1 MPAGP
6 GQQCSIGFQA
16 CIEKI
21 IAHSPVKSA
30 TTWEWLKA
38 VAHRY
43 GTQAGSPCFLER
55 PSSGDGTPSLKDLFL
70 RVQAGIFS
78 DRAQPA
84 LHPES

>member
-1 MPAGP
+1 VPAGS
-6 GQQCSIGFQA
+6 GEQCSIGFQA
-16 CIEKI
+16 CIERSLRT
-21 IAHSPVKSA
+21 AVKSA

-38 VAHRY
+38 VAQSVRY
-43 GTQAGSPCFLER
+43 TGWKPMLLGAPVQRS
-55 PSSGDGTPSLKDLFL
+55 GTPSLKDLFL